1 MATTTVTFGKIA
13 KDFPAMIASTMTS
26 ETITPTSSN
35 QQTTATALTDPLKN
49 GDLVANV
56 ATDVQVYVAFGS
68 NPNALT
74 GTGTRKMIP
83 AGGDAYFVVN
93 ASDKCAITLAP

>member
-13 KDFPAMIASTMTS
+13 KDFPAMIASSMVS
-26 ETITPTSSN
+26 ETLTPTSSN
-35 QQTTATALTDPLKN
+35 QQTTAVAPADTLKN
-49 GDLVANV
+49 GDIVANV
-56 ATDVQVYVAFGS
+56 ATDAQIYVAFGT

-74 GTGTRKMIP
+74 STGARKMIP

-93 ASDKCAITLAP
+93 AGDECAVTLAP

>member
-13 KDFPAMIASTMTS
+13 KDFPAMIASSMVS

-35 QQTTATALTDPLKN
+35 QQTTVVAPTDTLKDGN
-49 GDLVANV
+49 ILANV
-56 ATDVQVYVAFGS
+56 ATDVQVYVTFGP

-74 GTGTRKMIP
+74 STGARKMIP
-83 AGGDAYFVVN
+83 AGGDVYFVVN
-93 ASDKCAITLAP
+93 GGDECAVTLAP

>member
-13 KDFPAMIASTMTS
+13 KDFPAIIASSFVS

-35 QQTTATALTDPLKN
+35 QQTTVTAPTDTLKDGN
-49 GDLVANV
+49 IVANV
-56 ATDVQVYVAFGS
+56 ATDVQVYVTFGA

-74 GTGTRKMIP
+74 STAARKMIP
-83 AGGDAYFVVN
+83 AGGDVYFVVN
-93 ASDKCAITLAP
+93 GGDECAVTLAP

>member
-13 KDFPAMIASTMTS
+13 KDFPAIIASSFVS

-35 QQTTATALTDPLKN
+35 QQTTVTAPIDTLKDGN
-49 GDLVANV
+49 IVANV
-56 ATDVQVYVAFGS
+56 ATDVQVYVTFGA

-74 GTGTRKMIP
+74 STAARKMIP
-83 AGGDAYFVVN
+83 AGGDVYFVVN
-93 ASDKCAITLAP
+93 GGDECAVTLAP